1 MKRMSKFAFFASFG
15 SLLTCL
21 PVRTLQLFDLPSS
34 HEALERSAGLPPSL
48 LQKAEQVRLEDGP
61 AEIEPSIA
69 DVHRLAQQDTNI
81 LDDEVSRT
89 ALWLV
94 DMILNFPKATDVLDN
109 KTPEDEA
116 RHLNAMS
123 EAVDG
128 SASAQSSDFST
139 TATEVSPGV
148 VENMDDPLTARPAK
162 RPGAANNVLA
172 APPVKRLRL
181 QVIYPVPAGTVPAE
195 RPADAPPRATSSSR
209 KRGARSGRSKRS
221 KELDLTLHR
230 GMKEAGTFSGWQALQ
245 QVGLD
250 APLIICV
257 LMSLDPKLSLREV
270 PPLDSES
277 RNTQLY

>member
-81 LDDEVSRT
+81 LDDE
-89 ALWLV
+89 
-94 DMILNFPKATDVLDN
+94 ATDVLDN

-245 QVGLD
+245 Q
-250 APLIICV
+250 
-257 LMSLDPKLSLREV
+257 LSLREV